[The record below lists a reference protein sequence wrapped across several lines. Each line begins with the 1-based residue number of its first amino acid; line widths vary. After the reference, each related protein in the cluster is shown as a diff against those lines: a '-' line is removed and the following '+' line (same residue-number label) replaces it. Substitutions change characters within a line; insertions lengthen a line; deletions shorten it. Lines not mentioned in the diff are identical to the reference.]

1 MKLPLF
7 WLKDYVDIDCSPEEL
22 EEKLFSCG
30 FDVEEVIRVNGN
42 VDKIVTCKVIKI
54 EKHPNAD
61 KLSVTQVDAGKYGV
75 LQIVTNATN
84 IYEEAIVPVA
94 LDGSTLASGDHITA
108 GKIRA

>member
-30 FDVEEVIRVNGN
+30 FEVEEVIRVNGN

-54 EKHPNAD
+54 EKVLHEMGFPNNF
-61 KLSVTQVDAGKYGV
+61 KE
-75 LQIVTNATN
+75 IVRLEKWMKNKTNK
-84 IYEEAIVPVA
+84 E
-94 LDGSTLASGDHITA
+94 
-108 GKIRA
+108 KK